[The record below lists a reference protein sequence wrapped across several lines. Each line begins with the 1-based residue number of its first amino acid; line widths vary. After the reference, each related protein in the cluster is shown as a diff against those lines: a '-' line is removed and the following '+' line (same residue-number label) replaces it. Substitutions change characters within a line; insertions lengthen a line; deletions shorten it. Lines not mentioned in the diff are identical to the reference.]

1 MYLVRTAMLSEEGE
15 PVPLSLLAQWL
26 EVSPASANE
35 MCRKLEEQGLVS
47 YQPYKG
53 VRLTPEGARLAQRV
67 LGRRRLWQAFL
78 EEHLGIDTEEADE
91 VACRMEHITSDHL
104 VERLADYLHRPTP
117 TAAAPVTMQT
127 AQQALT
133 ECSAGQRVQVAAI
146 EADNVVTHFLQA
158 QGIAPGIEAEVLAV
172 ALDGTLLLALPAGS
186 VSLAH
191 PVAAQVMVVTHS

>member
-53 VRLTPEGARLAQRV
+53 VRLTPEGARIAQRV

-104 VERLADYLHRPTP
+104 VEQLADYLHRPTP
-117 TAAAPVTMQT
+117 TVAAPAAAQS
-127 AQQALT
+127 AQALT
-133 ECSAGQRVQVAAI
+133 ECSAGQRVRVAAI

-158 QGIAPGIEAEVLAV
+158 QGIVPGIDAEVLAV

-186 VSLAH
+186 VSLARR
-191 PVAAQVMVVTHS
+191 VATQVMVVAHS